1 MHLRKGLFLISILA
15 CSAIAAPASYTVH
28 AQSPVSSAV
37 QTSQHGPRDIPP
49 DLPSAIQPAGGTPAQ
64 PSGTTLVQIGF
75 DYGLNWPF
83 VVNNGRAQTQI
94 FYFTGPGLAYG
105 LDIGEERVTMH
116 SLRAY
121 DTTAELGYVTTLA
134 LAYIPTESVDRLAS
148 DLHVSGAQI
157 YNNPDS
163 TVRSLF
169 AHINPNLPFY
179 PTA

>member
-1 MHLRKGLFLISILA
+1 MHLRKGLFLLGALA
-15 CSAIAAPASYTVH
+15 YSAIAAPTPYAVH
-28 AQSPVSSAV
+28 SQSPESSAV

-49 DLPSAIQPAGGTPAQ
+49 DLPYTIQPAGGTPAQ
-64 PSGTTLVQIGF
+64 PSGTKLVQIGF

-83 VVNNGRAQTQI
+83 VVNNGQAQAQI
-94 FYFTGPGLAYG
+94 FYFTVPGLAYG
-105 LDIGEERVTMH
+105 LDIGEDRVTMH

-121 DTTAELGYVTTLA
+121 DTSAELGYITTLA
-134 LAYIPTESVDRLAS
+134 LAFIPTESVDRLAS

-163 TVRSLF
+163 SVRSLF
-169 AHINPNLPFY
+169 AHINPDLPFY